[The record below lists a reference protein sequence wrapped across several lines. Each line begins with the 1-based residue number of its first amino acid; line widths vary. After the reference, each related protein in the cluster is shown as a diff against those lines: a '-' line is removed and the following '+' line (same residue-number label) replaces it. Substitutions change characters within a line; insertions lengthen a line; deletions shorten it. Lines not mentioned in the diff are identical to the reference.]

1 MALKGE
7 LLDLFSEQECA
18 NYLKNSRY
26 VPYKHVML
34 WVVDTYRIHRN
45 GCDSDDSAAISGG
58 LFEKVCH
65 TSELLKIAETT
76 FHAMALGIQMLAERI
91 FDRT

>member
-1 MALKGE
+1 M
-7 LLDLFSEQECA
+7 F
-18 NYLKNSRY
+18 
-26 VPYKHVML
+26 PYKHVML

-45 GCDSDDSAAISGG
+45 GCDNDDSAVISGG

-76 FHAMALGIQMLAERI
+76 FHAMALRIQVSA
-91 FDRT
+91 